1 MPKRTDIKSILIIG
15 AGPIVIGQACE
26 FDYSG
31 TQACKALREEGYRV
45 ILVNSNPATIMT
57 DPELADAT
65 YIEPITPE
73 VVAKII
79 ARERPDALLPTM
91 GGQTALNTALS
102 LRRMGVLERY
112 GVEMIGADAHA
123 IDKAEDRSLFR
134 EAMAEIGL
142 ETPKSMLA
150 NASAVKDADRKKHE
164 AEREALRAKNPA
176 DLDSALD
183 ALETSWN
190 LGEGDRKQRY
200 IGHAMGIAAQALDAV
215 GLPAIIRPSF
225 TMGGT
230 GGGIAYNRAEFYE
243 IVQSG
248 LDASPTTE
256 VLIEESVLG
265 WKEYE
270 MEVVRD
276 KADNC
281 IIVCSIENI
290 DPMGVHT
297 GDSIT
302 VAPALTLT
310 DKEYQMMRNASIKVL
325 REIGVETGG
334 SNVQFAVNPADGRLV
349 VIEMNPRVSRSSAL
363 ASKATG
369 FPIAKIAAKLAVGYT
384 LDELENDITGGATPA
399 SFEPSID
406 YVVTKIPRFAFEKFP
421 GAGTTLTTAMK
432 SVGEVM
438 AIGRTF
444 QESLQKALRGLETGL
459 NGLDEIE
466 IPGIGP
472 EGGDKSDDR
481 NAIRAALGTPTPDRL
496 RMVAQAIR
504 MGTSLEDVHAM
515 CKIDPWF
522 LEQIDG
528 ILAMEARIREHGI
541 PTDAANLRMVKA
553 MGFSDARLASLT
565 KSEPQAIQKAR
576 NKLDVH
582 PVYKRIDT
590 CAAEFASPT
599 AYMYSTYETPFAGAL
614 ADEAQVS
621 SRKKVVILGGGPNRI
636 GQGIEFD
643 YCCCHASFALRE
655 AGYESIMIN
664 CNPETVS
671 TDYDTS
677 DRLYFESLT
686 DEDVLE
692 ILRVEQMAGELV
704 GVIVQ
709 FGGQTPL
716 KLAAALEA
724 AGIPILGTSPDMI
737 DLAEDRDRFQKLLH
751 KLGLTQPKNGI
762 AWSVEQARTVA
773 GELGFPLVVR
783 PSYVLGGRA
792 MQIIHHEAML
802 QTYLLDTVPGLVP
815 EDIKQKYPND
825 KTGQINTLL
834 GKNPLLFDTYLSGA
848 IEVDVDC
855 LCDGKHTYISG
866 ILEHIEEAGIHS
878 GDSAC
883 SLPVHSLP
891 SDLVDELERQTAAM
905 ARALNVGG
913 LMNVQFAIK
922 DGVVYVLEVNPRAS
936 RTVPFVAKTIGR
948 PIAKIAARIMAG
960 ESLDE
965 AFAHYGPKPDARN
978 PGHIAVK
985 EAVFPFARF
994 PGVDI
999 LLGPE
1004 MKSTG
1009 EVMGLDRDF
1018 AMAFAKSQLG
1028 ANIDL
1033 PRSGTLFVSVRD
1045 EDKAG
1050 ILPAVKRLADQGF
1063 RVLATSGT
1071 ARFLKENGVEAEKI
1085 NKVLEGRPHIE
1096 DAIRNRQVQIV
1107 FNTTDGQGA
1116 VSDSKSLRRATL
1128 MQRVPYYTTL
1138 SGAAAVAEAIAA
1150 LRAGNLEV
1158 RPLQEYFA

>member
-1 MPKRTDIKSILIIG
+1 MPKRTDLKSILIIG

-112 GVEMIGADAHA
+112 NVEMIGADAHA
-123 IDKAEDRSLFR
+123 IDKAEDRALFR
-134 EAMAEIGL
+134 EAMAKIGL

-150 NASAVKDADRKKHE
+150 NATEVKDADRKKHE
-164 AEREALRAKNPA
+164 AERAALKASGA
-176 DLDSALD
+176 SDTELD
-183 ALETSWN
+183 ALETQWN

-200 IGHAMGIAAQALDAV
+200 IAHGMALAAQAMDAV

-225 TMGGT
+225 TLGGT

-281 IIVCSIENI
+281 IIICSIENI

-310 DKEYQMMRNASIKVL
+310 DKEYQVMRNASIAVL

-421 GAGTTLTTAMK
+421 GAEPTLTTAMK

-459 NGLDEIE
+459 SGLDEIE
-466 IPGIGP
+466 IPGLGA
-472 EGGDKSDDR
+472 EGDSDDDR

-515 CKIDPWF
+515 CKIDPWY
-522 LEQIDG
+522 LEQIAG
-528 ILAMEARIREHGI
+528 ILATEARIREHGL
-541 PTDAANLRMVKA
+541 PEDAENLRMVKA

-565 KSEPQAIQKAR
+565 RKRAGSGPQ
-576 NKLDVH
+576 
-582 PVYKRIDT
+582 
-590 CAAEFASPT
+590 
-599 AYMYSTYETPFAGAL
+599 GA
-614 ADEAQVS
+614 
-621 SRKKVVILGGGPNRI
+621 
-636 GQGIEFD
+636 
-643 YCCCHASFALRE
+643 RE
-655 AGYESIMIN
+655 A
-664 CNPETVS
+664 
-671 TDYDTS
+671 
-677 DRLYFESLT
+677 R
-686 DEDVLE
+686 
-692 ILRVEQMAGELV
+692 
-704 GVIVQ
+704 
-709 FGGQTPL
+709 
-716 KLAAALEA
+716 
-724 AGIPILGTSPDMI
+724 
-737 DLAEDRDRFQKLLH
+737 
-751 KLGLTQPKNGI
+751 
-762 AWSVEQARTVA
+762 
-773 GELGFPLVVR
+773 R
-783 PSYVLGGRA
+783 PSRLQAHRHLRRRVRLAHRLHVLLLRSAVRGRA
-792 MQIIHHEAML
+792 CRRGEC
-802 QTYLLDTVPGLVP
+802 LLAQEGRHPRRRPQPHRPGHRVR
-815 EDIKQKYPND
+815 
-825 KTGQINTLL
+825 LL
-834 GKNPLLFDTYLSGA
+834 LL
-848 IEVDVDC
+848 
-855 LCDGKHTYISG
+855 
-866 ILEHIEEAGIHS
+866 
-878 GDSAC
+878 
-883 SLPVHSLP
+883 
-891 SDLVDELERQTAAM
+891 
-905 ARALNVGG
+905 
-913 LMNVQFAIK
+913 
-922 DGVVYVLEVNPRAS
+922 PR
-936 RTVPFVAKTIGR
+936 RLR
-948 PIAKIAARIMAG
+948 AAR
-960 ESLDE
+960 
-965 AFAHYGPKPDARN
+965 R
-978 PGHIAVK
+978 
-985 EAVFPFARF
+985 
-994 PGVDI
+994 
-999 LLGPE
+999 
-1004 MKSTG
+1004 
-1009 EVMGLDRDF
+1009 
-1018 AMAFAKSQLG
+1018 
-1028 ANIDL
+1028 
-1033 PRSGTLFVSVRD
+1033 
-1045 EDKAG
+1045 
-1050 ILPAVKRLADQGF
+1050 RL
-1063 RVLATSGT
+1063 
-1071 ARFLKENGVEAEKI
+1071 
-1085 NKVLEGRPHIE
+1085 
-1096 DAIRNRQVQIV
+1096 
-1107 FNTTDGQGA
+1107 
-1116 VSDSKSLRRATL
+1116 
-1128 MQRVPYYTTL
+1128 
-1138 SGAAAVAEAIAA
+1138 
-1150 LRAGNLEV
+1150 
-1158 RPLQEYFA
+1158 